1 MRTSSTTLV
10 GSGAMGEGAV
20 ECLLSLG
27 FGREETA
34 LGLDRYKRL
43 LDSSNDLVL
52 GFEKRLS
59 GDMDR
64 LGSAYGEGVST
75 GGGGILCL

>member
-10 GSGAMGEGAV
+10 GSGVVGKGAV

-27 FGREETA
+27 FGREETG
-34 LGLDRYKRL
+34 LGLDLYTCL

-64 LGSAYGEGVST
+64 FGSAYGEGVSA
-75 GGGGILCL
+75 GAGGILCI